1 MHLLRDALGDETGAL
16 PTPEAV
22 RAILKRLQFTPVD
35 GGMVKVSNAAAGI
48 RRKFYC
54 WSKSEEILH
63 ATTAELRQRITDL
76 GVA

>member
-22 RAILKRLQFTPVD
+22 RAILKRLQFTPVN
-35 GGMVKVSNAAAGI
+35 GGRIKINGSGI
-48 RRKFYC
+48 RRNFYC
-54 WSKSEEILH
+54 WSRSEEVLRS
-63 ATTAELRQRITDL
+63 TTAELRQRIIDL